1 MASKAR
7 RGADEEMGAAEGSK
21 RVRKPGQASSSGR
34 VHDEEE
40 HEGNLK
46 FEVSATRARRCAAC
60 LVWQNMGARVQHC
73 TCGACDTREYSG

>member
-7 RGADEEMGAAEGSK
+7 RGADEEMGAAGGSK
-21 RVRKPGQASSSGR
+21 RVRKPGQASASGR

-46 FEVSATRARRCAAC
+46 FEVSATRARRLRSLLGAAK
-60 LVWQNMGARVQHC
+60 
-73 TCGACDTREYSG
+73 T